1 MWINYVTS
9 KKLGDVVKN
18 DVFKKDAYSAK
29 IKNIEDKIPYITELA
44 TTTTT
49 TTTTTGIT
57 TTTTTTTTT
66 TITTSTTTTTTA
78 TAATSSITNTTTTTA
93 INTTT
98 TTTTATTTN
107 TATTTT
113 INPITPGLFWRSN
126 PSGWG
131 VVGCTAPSKTQ
142 QRNMET

>member
-18 DVFKKDAYSAK
+18 DVFKKDAYNAK

-44 TTTTT
+44 TTT

-66 TITTSTTTTTTA
+66 TITTSTTTTTA
-78 TAATSSITNTTTTTA
+78 TTSITNTTTTTA

>member
-18 DVFKKDAYSAK
+18 DVFKKDAYNAK

-44 TTTTT
+44 TTT

-66 TITTSTTTTTTA
+66 TITTSTTTTTA
-78 TAATSSITNTTTTTA
+78 TTSITNTTTTTA

-107 TATTTT
+107 TATTTA

>member
-18 DVFKKDAYSAK
+18 DVFKKDAYNAK

-44 TTTTT
+44 TTT

-66 TITTSTTTTTTA
+66 TITTSTTTTTA
-78 TAATSSITNTTTTTA
+78 TTSITNTTTTTA

-113 INPITPGLFWRSN
+113 INPITPGLFWRLN

>member
-18 DVFKKDAYSAK
+18 DVFKKDAYNAK

-44 TTTTT
+44 TTT

-66 TITTSTTTTTTA
+66 TITTSTTTTTA
-78 TAATSSITNTTTTTA
+78 TTSITNTTTTTA

-107 TATTTT
+107 TATTAT

>member
-18 DVFKKDAYSAK
+18 DVFKKDAYNAK

-44 TTTTT
+44 TTT

-66 TITTSTTTTTTA
+66 TITTSTTTTTA
-78 TAATSSITNTTTTTA
+78 TTSITNTTTTTTA

>member
-18 DVFKKDAYSAK
+18 DVFKKDAYNAK

-44 TTTTT
+44 TTT

-66 TITTSTTTTTTA
+66 TITTSTTTTTA
-78 TAATSSITNTTTTTA
+78 TTSITNTTTTTA

-107 TATTTT
+107 TATTAT

-131 VVGCTAPSKTQ
+131 VVGCTAPSKTH

>member
-18 DVFKKDAYSAK
+18 DVFKKDAYNAK

-49 TTTTTGIT
+49 TTTDIT

-66 TITTSTTTTTTA
+66 TITTSTTTTTA
-78 TAATSSITNTTTTTA
+78 TTSITNTTTTTA

>member
-18 DVFKKDAYSAK
+18 DVFKKDAYNAK

-44 TTTTT
+44 TTTS
-49 TTTTTGIT
+49 TTTTGIT

-66 TITTSTTTTTTA
+66 TITTSTTTTTA
-78 TAATSSITNTTTTTA
+78 TTSITNTTTTTA